1 MSLPPRCV
9 FIHMHRRDTLKML
22 SENIIYT
29 KREDWPIP
37 RVETQ
42 LIVRQTAKKRDGRE
56 SPSITK
62 VTWVIK
68 RYCMRQPAH
77 TEQNTSSQ
85 CFPCTRRDLPQK
97 RVDPAET
104 PHTKQNTGT
113 GKLEI
118 THARKAARLLPP
130 RAL

>member
-62 VTWVIK
+62 VTWVTK

-77 TEQNTSSQ
+77 TEQNTRS
-85 CFPCTRRDLPQK
+85 
-97 RVDPAET
+97 
-104 PHTKQNTGT
+104 
-113 GKLEI
+113 
-118 THARKAARLLPP
+118 HAREETSLKESILRRSRTQSKIPAPVNYR
-130 RAL
+130 